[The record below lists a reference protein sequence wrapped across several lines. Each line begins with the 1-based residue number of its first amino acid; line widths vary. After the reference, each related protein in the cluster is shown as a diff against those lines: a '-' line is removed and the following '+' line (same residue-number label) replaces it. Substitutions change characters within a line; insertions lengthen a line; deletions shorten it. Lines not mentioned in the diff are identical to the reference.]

1 MNPCSLRM
9 ERQCISKML
18 RIFFACLLIFLAP
31 YAQAKF
37 TMPKY
42 NFALKILATD
52 ELRSDLNWIHYRFQN
67 ESGPKLAKEYAQ
79 KLQAAKPAMH
89 PDDVTL
95 NADKRKAAYFKQSI
109 ADVTTLTKA
118 MRDREVMAMIDA
130 FEEPDMQR
138 IKQFVEAYPKISN
151 ILLNYDHYRTLL
163 NEVHAIYTADHKQKW
178 EIASDITIG
187 MLENKP
193 LYVDFSDKKAE
204 NRFSNNVVNYL
215 TNNFELR
222 QLGIIKEFFGSTL
235 GKKYI
240 TTVIALYNERYHT
253 VEEIYKKNYPVF
265 AEP

>member
-1 MNPCSLRM
+1 
-9 ERQCISKML
+9 ML

-52 ELRSDLNWIHYRFQN
+52 ELRSDLN
-67 ESGPKLAKEYAQ
+67 
-79 KLQAAKPAMH
+79 
-89 PDDVTL
+89 
-95 NADKRKAAYFKQSI
+95 
-109 ADVTTLTKA
+109 
-118 MRDREVMAMIDA
+118 
-130 FEEPDMQR
+130 
-138 IKQFVEAYPKISN
+138 AYPKISN

-265 AEP
+265 AEPEQEKKSGKEFE